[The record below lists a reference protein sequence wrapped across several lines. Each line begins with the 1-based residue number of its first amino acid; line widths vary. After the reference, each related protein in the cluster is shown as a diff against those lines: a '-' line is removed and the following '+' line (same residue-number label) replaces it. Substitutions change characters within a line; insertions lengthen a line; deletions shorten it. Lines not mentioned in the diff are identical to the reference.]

1 MSEPRPLPDGRL
13 IARVTVTSGWAPYEL
28 SKAIHGGLIELLAND
43 PEGFEFLRASIK
55 TDSSKRDRGSR
66 LHISVV
72 WAPQPDGN
80 K

>member
-1 MSEPRPLPDGRL
+1 MSTPRLLPDGRM
-13 IARVTVTSGWAPYEL
+13 IARVTVTSGWAPWEL
-28 SKAIHGGLIELLAND
+28 SKAIHEALIELLAHD
-43 PEGFEFLRASIK
+43 PAGMEFMRASVK